1 MGIREQLL
9 ADITAAMKAK
19 EMARLDTLRMVKTE
33 LQRQEIEIQKPL
45 DDAGMI
51 ALLTKLLKQRQES
64 AESFAKGGRAELAA
78 KEQAEIV
85 ILDAYLPKALTD
97 DEIAAAV
104 DEAVRETGAT
114 TAKDMG
120 NVMKAVMA
128 KLAGQ
133 RVDGKTV
140 NALVRAKLS

>member
-9 ADITAAMKAK
+9 ADITAAMKARDA
-19 EMARLDTLRMVKTE
+19 ARLDTLRMVKTE
-33 LQRQEIEIQKPL
+33 LQRQEIDLQKQL

-64 AESFAKGGRAELAA
+64 AESFAKGGRPELAA
-78 KEQAEIV
+78 KETAEIV
-85 ILDAYLPKALTD
+85 VLEGYLPKAMSEED
-97 DEIAAAV
+97 VAAIV
-104 DEAVRETGAT
+104 DEAIRETGAT

-140 NALVRAKLS
+140 NGLVRAKLS